1 MGTKELYCVELMLFL
16 AINISDIVIFIAVK
30 VLRAQGHGRP
40 AWNYR
45 LFFFFFPNT
54 RMNK

>member
-30 VLRAQGHGRP
+30 VLRAQGQGRP